1 MCVKRQKT
9 QTFRSFNLAK
19 FNMIYFFLGNF
30 LILNVF
36 VHGFRDIKYAKDDIY
51 FEIVEP
57 ETLHYT
63 FKARPAQDFGV
74 PFNTT
79 YHNIG
84 LVLAEP
90 RHGCS
95 APINKLEL
103 QNNIVLMDRGGCS
116 FLSKC
121 IQGERAGVMAVVICD
136 NDASNDDQYIDMI
149 DDTTR
154 RNCSIPALFILG
166 KDGFMIKKNLNT
178 RSLHGF
184 YETSIML

>member
-1 MCVKRQKT
+1 MVYLF
-9 QTFRSFNLAK
+9 FRNVF
-19 FNMIYFFLGNF
+19 
-30 LILNVF
+30 ILNVF
-36 VHGFRDIKYAKDDIY
+36 IHGFRDTKYAKEDVY

-57 ETLHYT
+57 ETLHYS

-74 PFNTT
+74 PFNAT
-79 YHNIG
+79 YNNIG

-95 APINKLEL
+95 TPINKYEL
-103 QNNIVLMDRGGCS
+103 QNNIVLIERGGCS

-121 IQGERAGVMAVVICD
+121 IQGERAGVVAVIICD
-136 NDASNDDQYIDMI
+136 NDAYNDDQYIDMI

-166 KDGFMIKKNLNT
+166 KDGFMIKKSLSTHNLVRAIINIPINMT
-178 RSLHGF
+178 YVLPHQQKKPPW
-184 YETSIML
+184 TPW